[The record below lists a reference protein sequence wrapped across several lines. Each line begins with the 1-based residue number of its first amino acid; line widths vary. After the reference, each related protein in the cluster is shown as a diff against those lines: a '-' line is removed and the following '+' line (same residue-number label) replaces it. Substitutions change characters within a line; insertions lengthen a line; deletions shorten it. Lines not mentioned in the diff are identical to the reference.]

1 MLRTSSLLAA
11 ALVAAAAPAHADDFL
26 PHAAAPRAAV
36 TASPSASSAPS
47 APSGHERWL
56 RLTVGVEAGGA
67 PILRAPDGPV
77 AATTARTS
85 AAVFARI
92 SLPAISSRII
102 EIGWVPHHGFG
113 VMLESGDLRLGPVKL
128 HLLDLGVFRD
138 SVSPITVSRV
148 ARTWDVAVGAGAELA
163 ATRHF
168 SLVADARWFA
178 PIDLWSVVTRYGDT
192 ARLIGDELV
201 HGGQLWAGAAY
212 RW

>member
-11 ALVAAAAPAHADDFL
+11 ALVAAAVPAHADDFL
-26 PHAAAPRAAV
+26 PHASTPKPAAI
-36 TASPSASSAPS
+36 ASTSAPS
-47 APSGHERWL
+47 PSSAGGEGWL
-56 RLTVGVEAGGA
+56 RLIVGVEAGGA

-77 AATTARTS
+77 ATTTAHTS

-92 SLPAISSRII
+92 SLPAISSRIV
-102 EIGWVPHHGFG
+102 EVGWVPHHGFG

-128 HLLDLGVFRD
+128 HLLDLGVFLD

-148 ARTWDVAVGAGAELA
+148 ARRWDVAVGAGAELA

-168 SLVADARWFA
+168 SIVADARWFA
-178 PIDLWSVVTRYGDT
+178 PVDIWGVVTRYGDT